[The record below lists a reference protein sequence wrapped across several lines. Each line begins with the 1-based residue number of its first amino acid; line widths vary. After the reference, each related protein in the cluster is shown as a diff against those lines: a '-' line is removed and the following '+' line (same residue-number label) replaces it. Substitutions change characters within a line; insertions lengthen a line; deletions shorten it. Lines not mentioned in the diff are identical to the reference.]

1 MRLRL
6 PTADPSTGEAA
17 TLQLGLGTIGRGI
30 DAAFSSR
37 VESLRIDL
45 PTDWTSAAAQS
56 SSFTEVFDLLENG
69 LRPGEALSVIWSAG
83 AAGFD
88 ATETLIVAERDA
100 FRRLLGAVDRF
111 VDVRPDC
118 DVSIHLISSAGGIY
132 EGQTMVGLEHSPLA
146 RRPYAQLKLD
156 QEADLSSRADRIRV
170 EIYRP
175 SSVFG
180 KITVDGRQGLIP
192 TLIHNCLL
200 GRVTMLTGR
209 LDTQRDYVSADD
221 VGDYVALRSLH
232 SLPVGVT
239 ISHLV
244 AARPYTV
251 AEVLRMVEFSL
262 RRRVLLSVAPGEN
275 AAPITFSP
283 KIRPAGFRV
292 EALSI
297 GIRRVLDEF
306 LGRPAIRP

>member
-1 MRLRL
+1 
-6 PTADPSTGEAA
+6 
-17 TLQLGLGTIGRGI
+17 LGTIGRGI
-30 DAAFSSR
+30 DASFGSR
-37 VESLRIDL
+37 VESQSIDI
-45 PTDWTSAAAQS
+45 PSDWTSAAAQS
-56 SSFTEVFDLLENG
+56 TSLVEVFALLEKR
-69 LRPGEALSVIWSAG
+69 LRTGGSLAVIWSAG
-83 AAGFD
+83 VAGFGASD
-88 ATETLIVAERDA
+88 SVTVGERDA
-100 FRRLLGAVDRF
+100 FRRLLDAVDRF
-111 VDVRPDC
+111 VDARSDC
-118 DVSIHLISSAGGIY
+118 HVSMHLISSAGGIY
-132 EGQTMVGLEHSPLA
+132 EGQTMVGLEHAPLA

-156 QEADLSSRADRIRV
+156 QEADLISRASRVRV

-180 KITVDGRQGLIP
+180 KITADGRQGLIP

-221 VGDYVALRSLH
+221 VGDYVALRSLQK
-232 SLPVGVT
+232 LPVGVT

-251 AEVLRMVEFSL
+251 AEILRMVEFSL

-283 KIRPAGFRV
+283 KIRPDGFRV
-292 EALSI
+292 ETLSI